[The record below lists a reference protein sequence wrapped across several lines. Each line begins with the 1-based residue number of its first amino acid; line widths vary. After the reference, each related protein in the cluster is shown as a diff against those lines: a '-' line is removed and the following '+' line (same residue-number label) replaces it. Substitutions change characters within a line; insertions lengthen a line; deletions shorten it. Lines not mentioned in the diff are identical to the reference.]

1 MSSWTKH
8 ECAWCGGAWQP
19 PGFCETCKRDLEL
32 RPGTDDMTL
41 DARIAELK
49 SFHEGNGRFLMV
61 PFGVLHARVET
72 LMGRPVW
79 THEFANY
86 DALIGEL
93 EGTQEWRGPVGSLI
107 DIIGEDRA
115 DDAIV
120 AVLP

>member
-1 MSSWTKH
+1 
-8 ECAWCGGAWQP
+8 
-19 PGFCETCKRDLEL
+19 
-32 RPGTDDMTL
+32 MTL
-41 DARIAELK
+41 DERVVELK

-61 PFGVLHARVET
+61 PFDVLHARVET